1 MTRRQLDH
9 QPDKRRAV
17 GLLREAFGLSASPHA
32 APARAPLSPEW
43 GRGLNTRNAATARTV
58 IVTPGARRC
67 SGRTPLEGCD
77 EWRVPRRATQGF
89 GGMAMQSP
97 NPQASPLSS
106 WDVYRQAH
114 KAIWLG
120 TVEATD
126 ERDAIEKVA
135 KERNIPA
142 KRLIATRHR

>member
-1 MTRRQLDH
+1 M
-9 QPDKRRAV
+9 
-17 GLLREAFGLSASPHA
+17 
-32 APARAPLSPEW
+32 
-43 GRGLNTRNAATARTV
+43 AT
-58 IVTPGARRC
+58 
-67 SGRTPLEGCD
+67 
-77 EWRVPRRATQGF
+77 
-89 GGMAMQSP
+89 

-135 KERNIPA
+135 
-142 KRLIATRHR
+142 

>member
-1 MTRRQLDH
+1 VMRPGTASHLN
-9 QPDKRRAV
+9 PLSSRRAPV
-17 GLLREAFGLSASPHA
+17 A
-32 APARAPLSPEW
+32 A
-43 GRGLNTRNAATARTV
+43 G
-58 IVTPGARRC
+58 
-67 SGRTPLEGCD
+67 GRTPLEGCD

-126 ERDAIEKVA
+126 ERDAIERVA
-135 KERNIPA
+135 AR
-142 KRLIATRHR
+142 RG

>member
-1 MTRRQLDH
+1 MAKQL
-9 QPDKRRAV
+9 
-17 GLLREAFGLSASPHA
+17 
-32 APARAPLSPEW
+32 
-43 GRGLNTRNAATARTV
+43 
-58 IVTPGARRC
+58 
-67 SGRTPLEGCD
+67 
-77 EWRVPRRATQGF
+77 
-89 GGMAMQSP
+89 P
-97 NPQASPLSS
+97 NPQAPPPSS

-142 KRLIATRHR
+142 NWLIATRRR

>member
-1 MTRRQLDH
+1 
-9 QPDKRRAV
+9 
-17 GLLREAFGLSASPHA
+17 
-32 APARAPLSPEW
+32 
-43 GRGLNTRNAATARTV
+43 
-58 IVTPGARRC
+58 
-67 SGRTPLEGCD
+67 
-77 EWRVPRRATQGF
+77 
-89 GGMAMQSP
+89 MQSS

-120 TVEATD
+120 TVEAAD

-142 KRLIATRHR
+142 NRLTATRHR

>member
-1 MTRRQLDH
+1 
-9 QPDKRRAV
+9 
-17 GLLREAFGLSASPHA
+17 
-32 APARAPLSPEW
+32 
-43 GRGLNTRNAATARTV
+43 
-58 IVTPGARRC
+58 
-67 SGRTPLEGCD
+67 
-77 EWRVPRRATQGF
+77 
-89 GGMAMQSP
+89 MAMQSP
-97 NPQASPLSS
+97 NPQASPLLS